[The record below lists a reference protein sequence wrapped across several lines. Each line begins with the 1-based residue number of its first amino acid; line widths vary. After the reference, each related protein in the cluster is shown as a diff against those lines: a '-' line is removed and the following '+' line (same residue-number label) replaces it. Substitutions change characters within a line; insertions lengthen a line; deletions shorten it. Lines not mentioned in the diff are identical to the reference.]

1 VGIVTFDDLID
12 VAEEEVTED
21 FHRSA
26 AIEPLRG
33 SYLETPI
40 LELVQ
45 KRVPWLVA
53 LVFVNVFS
61 GATIAAFE
69 ETIAAV
75 VSLVFFLPLLIG
87 SEGNQSATLTV
98 RARATGDIESG
109 DWWRLLAKELL
120 VAFLLGSAMVL
131 AVGILGI
138 IRVGWQVAGVV
149 SLTMLVLVLMGSLI
163 GMSLPFLL
171 RRLGL
176 DPATASGPLV
186 TSLSDIVG
194 VLIYFSLATWLLG
207 IGMD

>member
-1 VGIVTFDDLID
+1 M
-12 VAEEEVTED
+12 
-21 FHRSA
+21 
-26 AIEPLRG
+26 
-33 SYLETPI
+33 
-40 LELVQ
+40 
-45 KRVPWLVA
+45 
-53 LVFVNVFS
+53 
-61 GATIAAFE
+61 
-69 ETIAAV
+69 
-75 VSLVFFLPLLIG
+75 
-87 SEGNQSATLTV
+87 
-98 RARATGDIESG
+98 
-109 DWWRLLAKELL
+109 AKELL
-120 VAFLLGSAMVL
+120 VAFLLGSAMAL
-131 AVGILGI
+131 AVGVLGI